1 VVVSRWHLAQF
12 NVGVLRAPIEHP
24 DSAGFADN
32 LDPVNSLA
40 EAAPGFVWRLQDD
53 RGNATA
59 FARDGDPLRI
69 LNLSVW
75 ESVRSLKDFT
85 YATGHVDYMRRRLE
99 WFAPR
104 DGAHLVLWWIPAG
117 HEPSIEE
124 AESRLTRLV
133 ADGPSRNAFTFMST
147 FPPPD
152 EAPE

>member
-1 VVVSRWHLAQF
+1 MTGWHLAQL

-32 LDPVNSLA
+32 LDPVNALA

-53 RGNATA
+53 SGNATA

-99 WFAPR
+99 WFEPR

-117 HEPSIEE
+117 HEPTIEE
-124 AESRLTRLV
+124 AEARLAALV
-133 ADGPSRNAFTFMST
+133 ANGPSRDAFTFLLT

-152 EAPE
+152 ETPR